1 VKTWSLKT
9 GDLPTRRSVGEDA
22 AVVDKLDSKLPGI
35 KTFVDNLSNVQKARP
50 QVPAYPKISLALS
63 EAIVSVMLGKDDP
76 QSALDKAADT
86 ADQALAE
93 G

>member
-1 VKTWSLKT
+1 
-9 GDLPTRRSVGEDA
+9 
-22 AVVDKLDSKLPGI
+22 VDKMDAKLPGI
-35 KTFVDNLSNVQKARP
+35 KTFVDNLANVEKARP

-63 EAIVSVMLGKDDP
+63 DAIVSVMLGKDDP
-76 QSALDKAADT
+76 QSALDKAAQI